1 MILVRMVITNLDRKM
16 VIMILIKSIIN
27 VIGYRKKYNYR
38 IRYVTKHM

>member
-1 MILVRMVITNLDRKM
+1 MILVRMVITNLNRKT

-38 IRYVTKHM
+38 KRDVTKHM